1 MHFPGWLPHKAS
13 PIHFHKIFPIFL
25 ISSWAEHKQIPTIC
39 ISWRLVQAGPLC
51 VECWGR
57 RLTRLAGWVRTPG
70 PRCNCGCHHHGAPSL
85 PSPNTATTH
94 TLHSQTYST
103 NEFLNG
109 RKVFMNNCINLIDFF
124 HILNWTKD
132 LRNLLICSYD
142 CDPLVRQ
149 IFSHSAKFKWNPDPG
164 TQQSTFLWSLAEIES
179 FQFTDMNLE
188 CELNKSLWGG
198 QVMIYS
204 PPHHQVFLC
213 E

>member
-94 TLHSQTYST
+94 TLLHCQTYNT

-109 RKVFMNNCINLIDFF
+109 WKVFMNNCINLIDFF
-124 HILNWTKD
+124 HILNWPKTWG
-132 LRNLLICSYD
+132 
-142 CDPLVRQ
+142 
-149 IFSHSAKFKWNPDPG
+149 IFSHVPLTVIHLFDKYFHI
-164 TQQSTFLWSLAEIES
+164 QQSLNGIQILAHS
-179 FQFTDMNLE
+179 
-188 CELNKSLWGG
+188 
-198 QVMIYS
+198 S
-204 PPHHQVFLC
+204 PHFS
-213 E
+213 EA